1 MDLSNYLLMKQEISL
16 MVVFF
21 ILMVFD
27 LIASEKARKFLQ
39 PLACILFAA
48 HTIMGFLPSLS
59 GTSFEGMYVSNGA
72 ENTMKNILNIGVLLL
87 LLQSNGWLSH
97 PDSSFKRGEFQILTL
112 LTLFGM
118 YLMISAGHFILF
130 YIGLET
136 ASLPMA
142 ALVAFDK
149 FKKNSAEAGAK
160 YMFNAVFSSALML
173 FGISLLY
180 GALGDLYFMEL
191 NSRMNFNPMVIT
203 ALVLFVAGLFFKLSL
218 VPFHFWTPDVYQGAP
233 TNVTAYLST
242 ISKGAAVY
250 ALMSVLYKTF
260 SVLQLEWHSI
270 LWWVVVVTITVG
282 NIFAMRQVNLKRF
295 LAFSSVSQAGY
306 IALGVMAG
314 TSAGMASVMYYV
326 LVYIFS
332 NMAAFGVISAI
343 ENKSG
348 KVNMSD
354 YNGLYKSNPMLAVV
368 MMIAL
373 FSLGGIPPTA
383 GFFSKFYIFMAASA
397 EKEYLLVFIALLNTI
412 ISLYYYLLVVK
423 AMFIN
428 NNDQP
433 IERFSSDNYMKIAL
447 VICFVGMIA
456 LGFTSIVYE
465 HMGFVG
471 FGL

>member
-1 MDLSNYLLMKQEISL
+1 MKQEISL

-21 ILMVFD
+21 IVMVYD
-27 LIASEKARKFLQ
+27 LIASERARVFLQ
-39 PLACILFAA
+39 PLACVLFAV
-48 HTIMGFLPSLS
+48 HTVLGFLPAET
-59 GTSFEGMYVSNGA
+59 GASFAGMYVSGA
-72 ENTMKNILNIGVLLL
+72 SENAMKNILNIGVLLL
-87 LLQSNGWLSH
+87 LLQSNGWLSKT
-97 PDSSFKRGEFQILTL
+97 DSSFKRGEFQIITL

-130 YIGLET
+130 YVGLET

-160 YMFNAVFSSALML
+160 YMFNAVFSSAMLL

-180 GALGDLYFMEL
+180 GAMGNLYFADL
-191 NSRMNFNPMVIT
+191 TTSLTPNPLVIT
-203 ALVLFVAGLFFKLSL
+203 ALVLFAAGLFFKLSL
-218 VPFHFWTPDVYQGAP
+218 VPFHFWTADVYEGAP
-233 TNVTAYLST
+233 TNVTAFLST
-242 ISKGAAVY
+242 VSKGAAVY
-250 ALMSVLYKTF
+250 ALMAVLYKTF
-260 SVLQLEWHSI
+260 SILHFEWHAI
-270 LWWVVVVTITVG
+270 LWWIIAVTITVG
-282 NIFAMRQVNLKRF
+282 NLFAMRQTNLKRF

-314 TSAGMASVMYYV
+314 SAHGMASVMYYV

-348 KVNMSD
+348 KVEIKD
-354 YNGLYKSNPMLAVV
+354 YNGLYKSNPLLAVV
-368 MMIAL
+368 MMFAL

-397 EKEYLLVFIALLNTI
+397 QQEYVLVFIALLNTI

-428 NNDQP
+428 SSDQP
-433 IERFSSDNYMKIAL
+433 IEKFSSDGYMKVSL
-447 VICFVGMIA
+447 VICMIGMVI
-456 LGFTSIVYE
+456 LGFTSGIYE
-465 HMGFVG
+465 YLGSVG
-471 FGL
+471 FGI